1 MVISQMVFPVNHL
14 TGTSKTKS
22 NYNQIHL
29 TQKTYTTCENYKH
42 THELNQ
48 MKLKPG
54 LGASYAIR
62 PGNGVGLFYS
72 SRTHTT

>member
-1 MVISQMVFPVNHL
+1 
-14 TGTSKTKS
+14 
-22 NYNQIHL
+22 
-29 TQKTYTTCENYKH
+29 
-42 THELNQ
+42 

-72 SRTHTT
+72 SQTHTGLQLCKMDAGRGWQEPHESSLNRFVTIRITLTTEQ

>member
-1 MVISQMVFPVNHL
+1 
-14 TGTSKTKS
+14 
-22 NYNQIHL
+22 
-29 TQKTYTTCENYKH
+29 
-42 THELNQ
+42 

-72 SRTHTT
+72 SRTHTVSVSVINSLKEPLEKLEASLYLADCDVFGEL